1 MLRYRDESRTL
12 EWLGFG
18 RGRRPNAGPDHAA
31 GFDPLRRA
39 HVSADVYRLAYYLT
53 RSVA

>member
-1 MLRYRDESRTL
+1 MLRYRDEARTL

-18 RGRRPNAGPDHAA
+18 RGRRPDAGPGPCGRVRPAA
-31 GFDPLRRA
+31 ARA
-39 HVSADVYRLAYYLT
+39 CVGDVYRLAYYLT